1 MYNSCFNYQRRNRL
15 RALCKRVK
23 NHFAPFGLD
32 QNMVFKEDLMNESYS
47 YCEFT
52 PSVPLEPLKI
62 DKSLPTIMLIGI
74 GLSLYFVADFETQ
87 SISCQQLCIDLFSAK
102 DFKAQLLDFSYC
114 K

>member
-62 DKSLPTIMLIGI
+62 NITLPTIMLIGN
-74 GLSLYFVADFETQ
+74 GLSLLVPEYFFFLQ
-87 SISCQQLCIDLFSAK
+87 IFMIIFNIK
-102 DFKAQLLDFSYC
+102 DFTAQLLNFSY
-114 K
+114 

>member
-52 PSVPLEPLKI
+52 PSIPLEPLKI
-62 DKSLPTIMLIGI
+62 DKNLPTIMLIGS
-74 GLSLYFVADFETQ
+74 GLSFFVREYFLFTYFLFKLNLYDY
-87 SISCQQLCIDLFSAK
+87 I
-102 DFKAQLLDFSYC
+102 
-114 K
+114 